1 MTIRMVF
8 APAGAWTTRS
18 NCINAIDIPTASVT
32 VNIPS
37 PNKLMARSPIRAE
50 TKFPPMTLLGCANG
64 ALGSANSKTHV
75 APKGA
80 IIDGTPTQ

>member
-1 MTIRMVF
+1 MGF

-18 NCINAIDIPTASVT
+18 NCINAIDIPTASAT

-50 TKFPPMTLLGCANG
+50 TKCPPMTLLGCANG
-64 ALGSANSKTHV
+64 ALGSANSRTKRSHNCWNSR
-75 APKGA
+75 PISHSK
-80 IIDGTPTQ
+80 QN